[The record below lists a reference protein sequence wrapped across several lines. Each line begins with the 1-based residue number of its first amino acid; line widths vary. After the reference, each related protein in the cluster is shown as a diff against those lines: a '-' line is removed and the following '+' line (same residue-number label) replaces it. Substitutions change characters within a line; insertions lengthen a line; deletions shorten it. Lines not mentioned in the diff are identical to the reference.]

1 MVELDNLLSAEELQA
16 LSAGFAKS
24 NAQTVTVSIFDKEYK
39 VSCKTDEVA
48 ALRQSA
54 QYVDKKMREI
64 KSSSTILG
72 LDRVAV
78 MTALNIAN
86 EFLSASQKTENV
98 ITSQAAEITHL
109 TDKLDQ
115 ALNRLKSIN
124 R

>member
-24 NAQTVTVSIFDKEYK
+24 NVQTVTVSIFDKEYK
-39 VSCKTDEVA
+39 VSSKTDEVA

>member
-1 MVELDNLLSAEELQA
+1 
-16 LSAGFAKS
+16 
-24 NAQTVTVSIFDKEYK
+24 
-39 VSCKTDEVA
+39 
-48 ALRQSA
+48 
-54 QYVDKKMREI
+54 
-64 KSSSTILG
+64 
-72 LDRVAV
+72 

>member
-24 NAQTVTVSIFDKEYK
+24 NVRTVTVSIFDKEYQ

>member
-24 NAQTVTVSIFDKEYK
+24 NVQTVTVSIFDKEYQ

-72 LDRVAV
+72 LDRIAV

>member
-24 NAQTVTVSIFDKEYK
+24 NVRTVTVSIFDKEYQ

-72 LDRVAV
+72 LDRIAV

-86 EFLSASQKTENV
+86 EFLRASQKTENV

>member
-1 MVELDNLLSAEELQA
+1 
-16 LSAGFAKS
+16 
-24 NAQTVTVSIFDKEYK
+24 
-39 VSCKTDEVA
+39 
-48 ALRQSA
+48 
-54 QYVDKKMREI
+54 MREI

-72 LDRVAV
+72 LDRIAV